1 MHSNLIGKHVII
13 RTKNAGVFF
22 GVLEEKEGTT
32 VKLSNCKECI

>member
-22 GVLEEKEGTT
+22 GVGLIITT
-32 VKLSNCKECI
+32 QK